1 MKASSKILYQLFSS
15 YSLTFY
21 SLIIVLQSL
30 IRIVLGF
37 SLFLSL
43 RVRIFLFISIFA
55 RVILIKGLPKMI
67 GPLMHVPNF
76 LRL

>member
-15 YSLTFY
+15 YSLKFY

-55 RVILIKGLPKMI
+55 RVILIKGFPKMI